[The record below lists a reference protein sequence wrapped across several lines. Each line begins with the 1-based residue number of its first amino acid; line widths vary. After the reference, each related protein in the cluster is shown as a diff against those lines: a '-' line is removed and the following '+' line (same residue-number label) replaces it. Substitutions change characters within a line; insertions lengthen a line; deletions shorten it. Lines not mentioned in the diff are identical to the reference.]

1 MFPFTIGTLIG
12 LVAGYYGGWV
22 DTITNWLVNVVVAF
36 PFYVLI
42 IALVF
47 ALGSGTRNIYIAIT
61 IVGWVSYT
69 RIIRGEVLV
78 AKRRDY
84 VLAAKSGGLSDAR
97 ILFRHLLPNV
107 VTQAIV
113 FACSDIVLDI
123 LAIVTLGYLGLGVQP
138 PNPDWGRMIADGQT
152 FLTTH
157 WELSTVPGIAVV
169 DHRARPVAARRRAR
183 RPAEARM
190 SEPLL
195 RVRDLQVEFQLARGT
210 LRAVDGASFD
220 VHPGEAL
227 GLVGESGSGKT
238 VALRAL
244 VGLLPRAAR
253 ITGGTV
259 EIDGVDV
266 TAASEDRRRE
276 LRGTTVSMIF
286 QEPMTALN
294 PVMRVGEQI
303 AEVPLVRLGQSRR
316 EAKVRALELMR
327 LVGIP
332 DPARRAE
339 AYPHELS
346 GGMRQRVMIAIALS
360 GNPRLILCDE
370 PTTALDVTIQD
381 QILKLLQQLQREL
394 DVALVF
400 VSHDLAV
407 VAQTSRRVAVMYA
420 GQIVETGTVADVF
433 REPRHP
439 YTLGLLRSVP
449 DFDVVRETL
458 SSIPGAPPDL
468 ASPPRGCRF
477 HPRCQFVQTDC
488 LEGAIPLLELG
499 ERARRQVPAS
509 RSGRPR
515 RAARAGDR
523 EWLRRCSSCGA
534 CTCTTSCG
542 AGSAAV
548 CAAGSRRS
556 CAQSTASI

>member
-1 MFPFTIGTLIG
+1 
-12 LVAGYYGGWV
+12 
-22 DTITNWLVNVVVAF
+22 
-36 PFYVLI
+36 
-42 IALVF
+42 
-47 ALGSGTRNIYIAIT
+47 
-61 IVGWVSYT
+61 
-69 RIIRGEVLV
+69 
-78 AKRRDY
+78 
-84 VLAAKSGGLSDAR
+84 
-97 ILFRHLLPNV
+97 
-107 VTQAIV
+107 
-113 FACSDIVLDI
+113 
-123 LAIVTLGYLGLGVQP
+123 
-138 PNPDWGRMIADGQT
+138 
-152 FLTTH
+152 
-157 WELSTVPGIAVV
+157 
-169 DHRARPVAARRRAR
+169 
-183 RPAEARM
+183 M

-195 RVRDLQVEFQLARGT
+195 RVRDLRVEFRLARGT
-210 LRAVDGASFD
+210 LRAVDGVSFD

-266 TAASEDRRRE
+266 TAASEARRRE

-316 EAKVRALELMR
+316 DAKLRALELMR

-381 QILKLLQQLQREL
+381 QILKLLASLREQL
-394 DVALVF
+394 DVALIF

-407 VAQTSRRVAVMYA
+407 IAQTCQRVAVMYG
-420 GQIVETGTVADVF
+420 GQVVETGSVAAVF

-439 YTLGLLRSVP
+439 YTLSLLRSVP
-449 DFDVVRETL
+449 DYELVRERLAT
-458 SSIPGAPPDL
+458 IPGAPPDL
-468 ASPPRGCRF
+468 ADPPSGCPF
-477 HPRCQFVQTDC
+477 HPRCPFAQEDC
-488 LEGAIPLLELG
+488 KSGEFPLRPVGAD
-499 ERARRQVPAS
+499 RATACIHPDACAS
-509 RSGRPR
+509 DV
-515 RAARAGDR
+515 AREPVIAG
-523 EWLRRCSSCGA
+523 A
-534 CTCTTSCG
+534 
-542 AGSAAV
+542 
-548 CAAGSRRS
+548 
-556 CAQSTASI
+556 